1 MRHQLTRKGPPKKKK
16 KKQYNGCSITISL
29 LYPSALYLSFLDYS
43 VPFRAWINID
53 ALSIERKACRF
64 CGKKRA
70 HIQLLL
76 LNYLRSFVLP
86 FHSAH
91 PIPRMRSRL
100 IAHQFPRKTGTQKT
114 KKKNTRNR
122 RYTELG
128 RQPSLSQPIFFSPPS
143 SRRHD
148 HQF

>member
-1 MRHQLTRKGPPKKKK
+1 MRHQLTRKGPPKKNKK
-16 KKQYNGCSITISL
+16 TIQWVFNNDFL
-29 LYPSALYLSFLDYS
+29 VIPLALYLSFLDYS